1 MLSLERVSFGRKK
14 ETITPEQARDSLL
27 AWVQQLMSNGYT
39 ITEIKKLKTSDL
51 DLMVR
56 AMETQVKE
64 TEKETT
70 LDKAFPLLF
79 G

>member
-1 MLSLERVSFGRKK
+1 M
-14 ETITPEQARDSLL
+14 T
-27 AWVQQLMSNGYT
+27 WVQQLMSNGYT

>member
-1 MLSLERVSFGRKK
+1 
-14 ETITPEQARDSLL
+14 
-27 AWVQQLMSNGYT
+27 MSNGYT
-39 ITEIKKLKTSDL
+39 ITEIKGLKTSDL

-64 TEKETT
+64 TEKETEKETT